1 MTKGGCVKVST
12 EPGRLDSGRSTG
24 LYARPVTEQGQA
36 SVGREAGWAVG
47 VAWLALGSCIPMQNS
62 KESES
67 SKFKSSLL
75 DHYKGAIVKAEK
87 RNIFYLTLL
96 AWFITYKHKDMWK
109 KDHHLYSD
117 RRLPNVRSSPP
128 LRAPFF
134 WPRHS
139 DQKMAFAKHW
149 VGKKIGS
156 SFP

>member
-1 MTKGGCVKVST
+1 MSFWSIYLLAHEMTKGGCVKVST

-96 AWFITYKHKDMWK
+96 A
-109 KDHHLYSD
+109 
-117 RRLPNVRSSPP
+117 
-128 LRAPFF
+128 
-134 WPRHS
+134 
-139 DQKMAFAKHW
+139 
-149 VGKKIGS
+149 
-156 SFP
+156 